1 MEGKEQE
8 ANIDELKKRKKAVDE
23 LKKATKEFNKEQ
35 EKEGKQTK
43 ANTSSIKNATD
54 ALKDFNNNIGDTT
67 DALKVLYLKDMV
79 LAGGILGLGKALIDT
94 AVKILTFNS
103 ELHRTVINAGKGAAG
118 VEAYSKTVVNLG
130 KSMGATQEDAQK
142 VVKTLA
148 ELQYL
153 GSAKEIESAAEA
165 SYGLARAFGI
175 SHEEVTQNTVELQK
189 WGQVSAQTTTAMY
202 ADLMKVAQANGLT
215 KNGVSAIMKT
225 TTEWS
230 GMLKAF
236 GKTAPM
242 DVQRYNMSLAKT
254 VSALE
259 KVGISAQTS
268 TKLLED
274 LTDPTQIEANIPAY
288 AALGISIT
296 DAISGNIDP
305 EKMGAGLKEFGE
317 KLKQMGPIAGAQ
329 YAKAMGVSYK
339 DAIKAASADMA
350 EASQVDMTPEEK
362 SAEAMKQLTEATKS
376 TTEKIQDIFTKIGA
390 KLRSFGPLVMI
401 VGGTLINFLMKRI
414 NKAQEENLKNTEENV
429 KKQKKTKL
437 EAIQEEIK
445 FLNEKQKEGYNEN
458 RRLTALMAQEEKL
471 TEIKNEKDKR
481 IRNRQIFEELATNS
495 KRTEEEIKEYIN
507 NRINEQKLSEKKA
520 QQEIIDQKLIENEKA
535 HKKIVDLEEE
545 FAKAVTDGKKKQ
557 IQREIEEQKKAI
569 EKNREEK
576 IKAEHKIKNIEK
588 ELASKTR
595 TDNVNKLAKEYDKLG
610 KSVLVKF
617 GKGIGTAL
625 DAVSNTPLK
634 IKAAISSTV
643 GAKIGKG
650 LMKAGEV
657 VKDKLSKIKIGKG
670 LMKAGEVVKDKL
682 SKIKLGKE
690 LISAGE
696 AVKDKLSKIKLGK
709 GLMKAGEVVK
719 DKLSKIKFGKELIS
733 AGEVVKDKLSKI
745 KFGKGLISAGEAVK
759 DKLSKIKLGRGL
771 MEAGEAVKD
780 KLSKIKIGIKQ
791 ASGSGPGKMLKTL
804 GGIGKT
810 LGVVGIVM
818 SIISKSLTELGDP
831 FESLIDSLVNIF
843 VPIMKALMPP
853 LMSILTVL
861 VKSLLPPLLR
871 ILSLLMKVLSV
882 TIVPVLGF
890 LLKALSHIPGLGF
903 LRETADGISKALGPK
918 TQKAIE
924 EAADAASNLS
934 VETKENTEE
943 TKKSTE
949 NKKEQIQVGKS
960 GRVTVTK
967 AQYKEEETKEETK
980 KETNSSQAVANNTNT
995 NTNVVALKE
1004 TNKELLDIKLL
1015 MGQFMGKISEIIDRN
1030 NNSMEMA
1037 KAVEIGCKRAYQ
1049 DGVPVKIEEL
1059 PSAIGSNR
1067 PNSLQGLK

>member
-1 MEGKEQE
+1 MEEKEQE
-8 ANIDELKKRKKAVDE
+8 ANIDETKKRKKAIDE

-43 ANTSSIKNATD
+43 ANTSAIKNATD

-67 DALKVLYLKDMV
+67 DALKGLYLKDMV

-153 GSAKEIESAAEA
+153 GTAKEIESAAEA

-202 ADLMKVAQANGLT
+202 TDLMKVAQANGLT

-288 AALGISIT
+288 TALGISIT

-329 YAKAMGVSYK
+329 YAKAMGISYK

-350 EASQVDMTPEEK
+350 EASQVDITPEEK

-401 VGGTLINFLMKRI
+401 IGGTLINFLMKRI

-437 EAIQEEIK
+437 EAIKEEIK

-458 RRLTALMAQEEKL
+458 RRLTALIAQKDALEKNKKFKEERTL
-471 TEIKNEKDKR
+471 
-481 IRNRQIFEELATNS
+481 NRQIFEELATSGIKSQEKIKQYISN
-495 KRTEEEIKEYIN
+495 RIKE
-507 NRINEQKLSEKKA
+507 QSLSEKKA

-535 HKKIVDLEEE
+535 HKKIVELEEE

-576 IKAEHKIKNIEK
+576 IKAEHKIKDIEK

-625 DAVSNTPLK
+625 DAVSKKPLK
-634 IKAAISSTV
+634 IKAAISSTI

-650 LMKAGEV
+650 L
-657 VKDKLSKIKIGKG
+657 
-670 LMKAGEVVKDKL
+670 
-682 SKIKLGKE
+682 
-690 LISAGE
+690 IS
-696 AVKDKLSKIKLGK
+696 
-709 GLMKAGEVVK
+709 
-719 DKLSKIKFGKELIS
+719 
-733 AGEVVKDKLSKI
+733 
-745 KFGKGLISAGEAVK
+745 
-759 DKLSKIKLGRGL
+759 
-771 MEAGEAVKD
+771 AGEAVKD

-791 ASGSGPGKMLKTL
+791 ASGSDPGKMLKTL

-831 FESLIDSLVNIF
+831 FESLIDSLVDIF

-903 LRETADGISKALGPK
+903 LREVADGISEAIGPK

-924 EAADAASNLS
+924 DAADAASNLS

-967 AQYKEEETKEETK
+967 AQYKEKETKEEIK

-995 NTNVVALKE
+995 NTNVAALKE

-1015 MGQFMGKISEIIDRN
+1015 MGQFMSKISEIIDRN

-1049 DGVPVKIEEL
+1049 DGVPVIIEEL
-1059 PSAIGSNR
+1059 PTTISGRITSE
-1067 PNSLQGLK
+1067 PS

>member
-43 ANTSSIKNATD
+43 ANTSAIKNATD

-67 DALKVLYLKDMV
+67 DALKGLYLKDMV
-79 LAGGILGLGKALIDT
+79 LAGGVLGLGKALIDT
-94 AVKILTFNS
+94 ATKILTFNS
-103 ELHRTVINAGKGAAG
+103 ELRRTVINAGKGAAG

-142 VVKTLA
+142 IVKTLA

-189 WGQVSAQTTTAMY
+189 WGQVSAKTTTAMY
-202 ADLMKVAQANGLT
+202 ADLMRVAQANGLT

-458 RRLTALMAQEEKL
+458 RRLTTLMNQEQKML
-471 TEIKNEKDKR
+471 EIKNEKDKI
-481 IRNRQIFEELATNS
+481 IRNRQIFEELAIS
-495 KRTEEEIKEYIN
+495 GEKSQEKIKQYVS
-507 NRINEQKLSEKKA
+507 NRINSQLLSEKKA

-535 HKKIVDLEEE
+535 YKKIVDLEEE
-545 FAKAVTDGKKKQ
+545 FAKAATDGKKKQ
-557 IQREIEEQKKAI
+557 IQREIEEQKKVI

-576 IKAEHKIKNIEK
+576 IKAEHKIKDLKK
-588 ELASKTR
+588 ELTKEATKEE
-595 TDNVNKLAKEYDKLG
+595 VNNLAEEYRKLG
-610 KSVLVKF
+610 KSASVT
-617 GKGIGTAL
+617 IGRFIGGTL
-625 DAVSNTPLK
+625 DRVSNTPLK

-650 LMKAGEV
+650 L
-657 VKDKLSKIKIGKG
+657 
-670 LMKAGEVVKDKL
+670 
-682 SKIKLGKE
+682 
-690 LISAGE
+690 IS
-696 AVKDKLSKIKLGK
+696 
-709 GLMKAGEVVK
+709 
-719 DKLSKIKFGKELIS
+719 
-733 AGEVVKDKLSKI
+733 
-745 KFGKGLISAGEAVK
+745 
-759 DKLSKIKLGRGL
+759 
-771 MEAGEAVKD
+771 AGEAVKD

-791 ASGSGPGKMLKTL
+791 ASGSDPGKMLKTL

-818 SIISKSLTELGDP
+818 SIISKSLTKLGDP
-831 FESLIDSLVNIF
+831 FESLIDSLVDIF
-843 VPIMKALMPP
+843 VPIMKALMPS

-903 LRETADGISKALGPK
+903 LREVADGISEALGSK

-924 EAADAASNLS
+924 DAADAASNLS

-949 NKKEQIQVGKS
+949 NKKEQIQVGKN

-967 AQYKEEETKEETK
+967 AQYKEKETKEETK

-1015 MGQFMGKISEIIDRN
+1015 MGQFMSKISEIIDRN

-1059 PSAIGSNR
+1059 PSAIGGRRDSFGDYAKN
-1067 PNSLQGLK
+1067 G

>member
-43 ANTSSIKNATD
+43 ANTSAIKNATD

-189 WGQVSAQTTTAMY
+189 WGQVSAKTTTAMY

-215 KNGVSAIMKT
+215 KNGVNAIMKT

-350 EASQVDMTPEEK
+350 EASQIDMTPEEK

-414 NKAQEENLKNTEENV
+414 NKAQEEALKNTEENV

-458 RRLTALMAQEEKL
+458 RRLTALIAQKDALEKNKKFKDEL
-471 TEIKNEKDKR
+471 TL
-481 IRNRQIFEELATNS
+481 NRQIFEELATNS
-495 KRTEEEIKEYIN
+495 KRTEEEIKGYIT
-507 NRINEQKLSEKKA
+507 NRISEQVLSEIKA
-520 QQEIIDQKLIENEKA
+520 QEEIKNYKIEEQNKATQKIEEL
-535 HKKIVDLEEE
+535 KKELDKET
-545 FAKAVTDGKKKQ
+545 ADYKKKQ
-557 IQREIEEQKKAI
+557 LQIEIEEQQKAI
-569 EKNREEK
+569 EKITEEQNEATQK
-576 IKAEHKIKNIEK
+576 IEELKND
-588 ELASKTR
+588 LASKT
-595 TDNVNKLAKEYDKLG
+595 TEKNINKLAEEYDKLG
-610 KSVLVKF
+610 KSASVK
-617 GKGIGTAL
+617 IGRFIGDKL
-625 DAVSNTPLK
+625 DAISNTPLK

-650 LMKAGEV
+650 L
-657 VKDKLSKIKIGKG
+657 IT
-670 LMKAGEVVKDKL
+670 
-682 SKIKLGKE
+682 
-690 LISAGE
+690 
-696 AVKDKLSKIKLGK
+696 
-709 GLMKAGEVVK
+709 
-719 DKLSKIKFGKELIS
+719 
-733 AGEVVKDKLSKI
+733 
-745 KFGKGLISAGEAVK
+745 
-759 DKLSKIKLGRGL
+759 
-771 MEAGEAVKD
+771 AGEAVKD

-818 SIISKSLTELGDP
+818 SIISKSLTKLGDP
-831 FESLIDSLVNIF
+831 FESLIDSLVDIF

-903 LRETADGISKALGPK
+903 LREVADGISEAIGPK

-924 EAADAASNLS
+924 DAADAASNLS

-967 AQYKEEETKEETK
+967 AQYKEKETKEEIK

-1015 MGQFMGKISEIIDRN
+1015 MGQFMSKISEIIDRN

-1059 PSAIGSNR
+1059 PSDIGGRRDSFGGYAKN
-1067 PNSLQGLK
+1067 G

>member
-43 ANTSSIKNATD
+43 ANTSAIKNATD

-189 WGQVSAQTTTAMY
+189 WGQVSAKTTTAMY

-414 NKAQEENLKNTEENV
+414 NKAQEETLKNTEENV

-458 RRLTALMAQEEKL
+458 RRLTALIAQKDALEKNKKFKDEL
-471 TEIKNEKDKR
+471 TL
-481 IRNRQIFEELATNS
+481 NRQIFEELATNS
-495 KRTEEEIKEYIN
+495 KRTEEEIKGYIT
-507 NRINEQKLSEKKA
+507 NRISKQVLSEIKA
-520 QQEIIDQKLIENEKA
+520 QEEIKNYKIEEQNKATQKIEEL
-535 HKKIVDLEEE
+535 KKELAEET
-545 FAKAVTDGKKKQ
+545 TDYKKKQ
-557 IQREIEEQKKAI
+557 LQIEIEEQQKAI
-569 EKNREEK
+569 EKITEEQNEATQK
-576 IKAEHKIKNIEK
+576 IEELKND
-588 ELASKTR
+588 LASKT
-595 TDNVNKLAKEYDKLG
+595 TEKNINKLAEEYDKLG
-610 KSVLVKF
+610 KSASVKI
-617 GKGIGTAL
+617 GKFIGGAL
-625 DAVSNTPLK
+625 DRVSNTPLK

-650 LMKAGEV
+650 L
-657 VKDKLSKIKIGKG
+657 
-670 LMKAGEVVKDKL
+670 
-682 SKIKLGKE
+682 
-690 LISAGE
+690 IS
-696 AVKDKLSKIKLGK
+696 
-709 GLMKAGEVVK
+709 
-719 DKLSKIKFGKELIS
+719 
-733 AGEVVKDKLSKI
+733 
-745 KFGKGLISAGEAVK
+745 
-759 DKLSKIKLGRGL
+759 
-771 MEAGEAVKD
+771 AGEAVKD

-791 ASGSGPGKMLKTL
+791 ASGSEPGKMLKTL

-818 SIISKSLTELGDP
+818 SIISKSLTKLGDP
-831 FESLIDSLVNIF
+831 FESLIDSLVDIF

-903 LRETADGISKALGPK
+903 LREVADGISEALGPK

-924 EAADAASNLS
+924 DAADAASNLS

-967 AQYKEEETKEETK
+967 AQHKEEETKEETK
-980 KETNSSQAVANNTNT
+980 KETTSSQAVANNTNT
-995 NTNVVALKE
+995 NANVVALKE
-1004 TNKELLDIKLL
+1004 TNKELSDIKLL
-1015 MGQFMGKISEIIDRN
+1015 MGQFMSKISEIIDRN

-1059 PSAIGSNR
+1059 PSDIGGRRDSFGGYAKN
-1067 PNSLQGLK
+1067 G

>member
-43 ANTSSIKNATD
+43 ANTSAIKNATD

-437 EAIQEEIK
+437 EAIKEEIK

-458 RRLTALMAQEEKL
+458 RRLTALIAQKDALEKNKKFKDEL
-471 TEIKNEKDKR
+471 TL
-481 IRNRQIFEELATNS
+481 NRQIFEELATNS
-495 KRTEEEIKEYIN
+495 KRTEEEIKGYIT
-507 NRINEQKLSEKKA
+507 NRISEQVLSEIKA
-520 QQEIIDQKLIENEKA
+520 QEEIKNYKIEEQNKATQKIEEL
-535 HKKIVDLEEE
+535 KKELAEET
-545 FAKAVTDGKKKQ
+545 TDYKKKQ
-557 IQREIEEQKKAI
+557 LQIEIEEQQEAI
-569 EKNREEK
+569 EKITEKQNEATQKIEEL
-576 IKAEHKIKNIEK
+576 KND
-588 ELASKTR
+588 LASKT
-595 TDNVNKLAKEYDKLG
+595 TEKNINKLAEEYDKLG
-610 KSVLVKF
+610 KSASVK
-617 GKGIGTAL
+617 IGRFIGDKL
-625 DAVSNTPLK
+625 DAISNTPLK

-650 LMKAGEV
+650 L
-657 VKDKLSKIKIGKG
+657 IT
-670 LMKAGEVVKDKL
+670 
-682 SKIKLGKE
+682 
-690 LISAGE
+690 
-696 AVKDKLSKIKLGK
+696 
-709 GLMKAGEVVK
+709 
-719 DKLSKIKFGKELIS
+719 
-733 AGEVVKDKLSKI
+733 
-745 KFGKGLISAGEAVK
+745 
-759 DKLSKIKLGRGL
+759 
-771 MEAGEAVKD
+771 AGEAVKD

-818 SIISKSLTELGDP
+818 SIISKSLTKLGDP
-831 FESLIDSLVNIF
+831 FESLIDSLVDIF

-903 LRETADGISKALGPK
+903 LREVADGISEALGPK

-924 EAADAASNLS
+924 DAADAASSLS

-967 AQYKEEETKEETK
+967 AQYKEKETKEEIK

-1015 MGQFMGKISEIIDRN
+1015 MGQFMSKISEIIDRN

-1059 PSAIGSNR
+1059 PSAIGGRRDSFGGYAKN
-1067 PNSLQGLK
+1067 G

>member
-23 LKKATKEFNKEQ
+23 LKKATKEFNKKQ

-43 ANTSSIKNATD
+43 ANTSAIKNATD

-189 WGQVSAQTTTAMY
+189 WGQISAKTTTAMY

-458 RRLTALMAQEEKL
+458 RRLTALMEQEKKL
-471 TEIKNEKDKR
+471 TEIKNEKDER
-481 IRNRQIFEELATNS
+481 IRNRQIFEELATNGIKS
-495 KRTEEEIKEYIN
+495 QEKIKEYIN
-507 NRINEQKLSEKKA
+507 NRINSQLLSEKKA
-520 QQEIIDQKLIENEKA
+520 QEEIQQQKLAEIKEVCRKEA
-535 HKKIVDLEEE
+535 DLKEEL
-545 FAKAVTDGKKKQ
+545 AKAVSDEKKKQ
-557 IQREIEEQKKAI
+557 LEREIKNI
-569 EKNREEK
+569 EKVKEKTIEEK
-576 IKAEHKIKNIEK
+576 VKAEHKIKDVEK
-588 ELASKTR
+588 ELASEAITN
-595 TDNVNKLAKEYDKLG
+595 NVNKLAEKYSDFNKSAVIKLG
-610 KSVLVKF
+610 R
-617 GKGIGTAL
+617 GIGDAL
-625 DAVSNTPLK
+625 DAVSKKPLK

-643 GAKIGKG
+643 GAKIGK
-650 LMKAGEV
+650 
-657 VKDKLSKIKIGKG
+657 
-670 LMKAGEVVKDKL
+670 
-682 SKIKLGKE
+682 
-690 LISAGE
+690 
-696 AVKDKLSKIKLGK
+696 
-709 GLMKAGEVVK
+709 
-719 DKLSKIKFGKELIS
+719 
-733 AGEVVKDKLSKI
+733 
-745 KFGKGLISAGEAVK
+745 
-759 DKLSKIKLGRGL
+759 GL

-791 ASGSGPGKMLKTL
+791 ASGSEPGKMLKTL

-818 SIISKSLTELGDP
+818 SIISKSLTKLGDP
-831 FESLIDSLVNIF
+831 FESLIDSLVDIF

-903 LRETADGISKALGPK
+903 LREVADGISEAIGPK

-924 EAADAASNLS
+924 DAADAASNLS

-967 AQYKEEETKEETK
+967 AQYKEKETKEEIK

-1015 MGQFMGKISEIIDRN
+1015 MGQFMSKISEIIDRN

-1059 PSAIGSNR
+1059 PSAIGGRRDSFGGYAKN
-1067 PNSLQGLK
+1067 G

>member
-43 ANTSSIKNATD
+43 ANTSAIKNATD

-79 LAGGILGLGKALIDT
+79 LTGGILGLGKALIDT

-189 WGQVSAQTTTAMY
+189 WGQVSAKTTTAMY
-202 ADLMKVAQANGLT
+202 ADLMNVAQANGLT

-414 NKAQEENLKNTEENV
+414 NKAQEENLKNTEENF
-429 KKQKKTKL
+429 KKQKKIKL
-437 EAIQEEIK
+437 EVIQEEIK

-458 RRLTALMAQEEKL
+458 RRLTALIAQKDALEKNKKFKDEL
-471 TEIKNEKDKR
+471 TL
-481 IRNRQIFEELATNS
+481 NRQIFEELATNS
-495 KRTEEEIKEYIN
+495 KRTEEEIKGYIT
-507 NRINEQKLSEKKA
+507 NRISEQVLSEIKA
-520 QQEIIDQKLIENEKA
+520 QEEIKNYKIEEQNKATQKIEEL
-535 HKKIVDLEEE
+535 KKELAEET
-545 FAKAVTDGKKKQ
+545 TDYKKKQ
-557 IQREIEEQKKAI
+557 LQIEIEEQQEAI
-569 EKNREEK
+569 EKITEKQNEATQKIEEL
-576 IKAEHKIKNIEK
+576 KND
-588 ELASKTR
+588 LASKT
-595 TDNVNKLAKEYDKLG
+595 TEKNINKLAEEYDKLG
-610 KSVLVKF
+610 KSASVK
-617 GKGIGTAL
+617 IGRFIGDKL
-625 DAVSNTPLK
+625 DAISNTPLK

-650 LMKAGEV
+650 L
-657 VKDKLSKIKIGKG
+657 IT
-670 LMKAGEVVKDKL
+670 
-682 SKIKLGKE
+682 
-690 LISAGE
+690 
-696 AVKDKLSKIKLGK
+696 
-709 GLMKAGEVVK
+709 
-719 DKLSKIKFGKELIS
+719 
-733 AGEVVKDKLSKI
+733 
-745 KFGKGLISAGEAVK
+745 
-759 DKLSKIKLGRGL
+759 
-771 MEAGEAVKD
+771 AGEAVKD

-818 SIISKSLTELGDP
+818 SIISKSLTKLGDP
-831 FESLIDSLVNIF
+831 FESLIDSLVDIF

-903 LRETADGISKALGPK
+903 LREVADGISEALGPK

-924 EAADAASNLS
+924 DAANAASNLS

-967 AQYKEEETKEETK
+967 AQYKEKETKEEIK

-1015 MGQFMGKISEIIDRN
+1015 MGQFMSKISEIIDRN

-1059 PSAIGSNR
+1059 PSAIGGRRDSFGGYAKN
-1067 PNSLQGLK
+1067 G